1 MELTTATKT
10 LLGTPG
16 CGRLRHWLMLL
27 EKPGDWMIF
36 HPLEIGLN
44 AKSIQVYTNA
54 LTLEGNARYA
64 VRNGGRNNKQRGEYS
79 PVYVMRVQPVQEK

>member
-1 MELTTATKT
+1 MALTPATKT
-10 LLGTPG
+10 ILGTTG
-16 CGRLRHWLMLL
+16 CAKLRHWLMLL

-36 HPLEIGLN
+36 DPLAVGLS
-44 AKSIQVYTNA
+44 AESIQVYTNA

-64 VRNGGRNNKQRGEYS
+64 VRNGGRNNKNRGAYA